1 MKNHLNIFVS
11 VIFVL
16 LLIPT
21 SQYLIYAQRQ
31 KSNSS
36 SPFDLPASK
45 SVLKNATSSSNIQGK
60 YTANEIN
67 EIISNLYD
75 DLRSDNTTEQ
85 HLHHNIGILLFVCV
99 DKKNENATPACDIST
114 EIQTDWNKLCLTAD
128 FTPPYVIA
136 KWSDSTALFHISSN
150 HKTFSQEFDLLDDCY
165 KEKH

>member
-1 MKNHLNIFVS
+1 MTKLAMDISVLILKKECKHEQKHDDIAETPCYNKNRQSDTTMKNHLNIFVS

-31 KSNSS
+31 KSNGS
-36 SPFDLPASK
+36 SPFDLPVSK

-85 HLHHNIGILLFVCV
+85 HLHHNIGILLFVCG

-114 EIQTDWNKLCLTAD
+114 EIQTD
-128 FTPPYVIA
+128 
-136 KWSDSTALFHISSN
+136 
-150 HKTFSQEFDLLDDCY
+150 
-165 KEKH
+165 

>member
-11 VIFVL
+11 IIFVS

-36 SPFDLPASK
+36 SSPFDLPISK

-75 DLRSDNTTEQ
+75 DMRSDNRTEH
-85 HLHHNIGILLFVCV
+85 HLHHNIGILLFVCG

-114 EIQTDWNKLCLTAD
+114 EIQTD
-128 FTPPYVIA
+128 
-136 KWSDSTALFHISSN
+136 
-150 HKTFSQEFDLLDDCY
+150 
-165 KEKH
+165 